1 MKARVLKVTLVFLVF
16 LFIISSQITQ
26 AKKRLPIG
34 GKVVRGGVGVII
46 SPKLRSDR
54 LALIVGFGGLLR
66 ANSVS
71 YTLSYNANGIPQ
83 GVAGTIRPTQ
93 DSTKRELL
101 FGTCSAGVCRYH
113 TNIKGMKLVVTSYL
127 KSGKRAIKTFRI
139 KP

>member
-1 MKARVLKVTLVFLVF
+1 MKIKILGIVIIF
-16 LFIISSQITQ
+16 LFLLFASQQ
-26 AKKRLPIG
+26 VLYAKKKLPSR
-34 GKVVRGGVGVII
+34 GKTVAAGVGAIV

-54 LALIVGFGGLLR
+54 RALIVNFSGLLR

-71 YTLSYNANGIPQ
+71 YTLSYNTNGIPQ
-83 GVAGTIRPTQ
+83 GVVGTIIPTQ
-93 DSTKRELL
+93 STAQRELL

-113 TNIKGMKLVVTSYL
+113 TNLTNMKLVITSNL